1 MQNVNEAPTVATPI
15 ADQKATE
22 DTSFTFVMPAN
33 TFADQ
38 DMVHGDTL
46 TYSATLETGAA
57 LPSWLSFEAS
67 TGTFSGTPLNSDVG
81 LLNVAVKATDG
92 GGLSATQMFA
102 LAIQNV
108 NDAPTVA
115 NPVADQTVPE
125 GTPFTIQVPANT
137 FADQDAGDTLTYSAT
152 LSTGSAL
159 PSWFAFNPT
168 TRTFSRGTGR
178 CPSRKPRSA
187 RDGHGFG

>member
-1 MQNVNEAPTVATPI
+1 MLTHRATLANGDALPTWLSFDTATRTFSGTPDNAQVGSLDLRVRATDTGNLTASDAFTLTVQNVNEAPTVATPI

-67 TGTFSGTPLNSDVG
+67 TGTFSGRRSI
-81 LLNVAVKATDG
+81 AM
-92 GGLSATQMFA
+92 S
-102 LAIQNV
+102 
-108 NDAPTVA
+108 
-115 NPVADQTVPE
+115 
-125 GTPFTIQVPANT
+125 
-137 FADQDAGDTLTYSAT
+137 
-152 LSTGSAL
+152 GS
-159 PSWFAFNPT
+159 
-168 TRTFSRGTGR
+168 
-178 CPSRKPRSA
+178 
-187 RDGHGFG
+187 